1 MTTSVLV
8 ADDHGVMR
16 QGLCKMLSEQPDL
29 QVVGDAE
36 DGQAAVELARQLLPD
51 VVVLDVVMPNLNGM
65 EAARR
70 ILAKR
75 PQTKIIAL
83 SGHADRHLVEGMLK
97 AGACAYVL
105 KHCAVDELV
114 QAIHSVRTHRT
125 YLSPD
130 IADLIVEDY
139 VRHPQT
145 IGEPLSSVL
154 SSREREV
161 LQLLAEG
168 HAVKEAAFHLHVS
181 SKTVQTHRRHIMEKL
196 NVHSTAELVKFAVRE
211 GVTSLE
217 F

>member
-1 MTTSVLV
+1 MPTSVLV

-16 QGLCKMLSEQPDL
+16 QGLCKMLSGQPDL
-29 QVVGDAE
+29 RVVGDAE
-36 DGQAAVELARQLLPD
+36 DGRAAVELALQLSPD

-65 EAARR
+65 EAARK

-75 PQTKIIAL
+75 PQTKIVAL

-125 YLSPD
+125 YLSPE
-130 IADLIVEDY
+130 IAHLIVEDF
-139 VRHPQT
+139 VRHPHT
-145 IGEPLSSVL
+145 AGEPLSAVL
-154 SSREREV
+154 SAREREV

-168 HAVKEAAFHLHVS
+168 HSIKEIAFRCHVS
-181 SKTVQTHRRHIMEKL
+181 PKTVQTHRRHIMEKL
-196 NVHSTAELVKFAVRE
+196 DVHSTAELIKFAVRE

>member
-1 MTTSVLV
+1 MSTSVLV

-16 QGLCKMLSEQPDL
+16 QGLCKMLGEQPDL

-36 DGQAAVELARQLLPD
+36 DGQAAVELARQLSPD
-51 VVVLDVVMPNLNGM
+51 VVILDVVMPNLNGM

-70 ILAKR
+70 ILARR

-83 SGHADRHLVEGMLK
+83 SGHADRRLVEGMLK

-145 IGEPLSSVL
+145 AGEPLSAVL
-154 SSREREV
+154 SAREREV

-168 HAVKEAAFHLHVS
+168 HAIKETAFHLHVS
-181 SKTVQTHRRHIMEKL
+181 SKTVQTHRSHIMKKL